1 MQDHIFRMYDIR
13 GKVGSELY
21 IHEVKALAH
30 AIAFYYKQQ
39 DPSIQ
44 TISVGMDGRSH
55 SPEIKEQLVQGL
67 RESGLNVI
75 FIGVCPSPVLYFSQ
89 YRLPVQA
96 AVMITASHNP
106 KEYNGFKICM
116 HKQPVSGGAIQEILQ
131 VFKARKSF
139 IANTPGIY
147 KEQLMVPEYIKLLKR
162 LFPHLVGIELPIVFD
177 TGHGAV
183 GAVLSDLIK
192 AMQWKNT
199 HTLCA
204 QVDSNL
210 ATHEA
215 DPTADKNVQDLAQA
229 VQKQKAQL
237 GIGFDGDGDR
247 MGAVTH
253 EGHLLPGDRL
263 LALFSKPLLR
273 SLPGALIAFD
283 IKCSSI
289 LNETIQKW
297 GGRVH
302 VSPSGHSFIKEA
314 MRKHNAVLAGELSCH
329 FFFNDRYFG
338 FDDGIYA
345 ALRLLELLLHS
356 QSTLAELL
364 KEIPHRE
371 NSPELRIACGKT
383 SGSAIVQAVK
393 QKFLT
398 EKDVKITTI
407 DGVRVDTQDGWG
419 LVRASNTQPV
429 ICIRFEAGTVD
440 GLKRIRE
447 QFVQALEPCFEKEE
461 IGKKI
466 TWPGI

>member
-1 MQDHIFRMYDIR
+1 M
-13 GKVGSELY
+13 
-21 IHEVKALAH
+21 
-30 AIAFYYKQQ
+30 
-39 DPSIQ
+39 
-44 TISVGMDGRSH
+44 
-55 SPEIKEQLVQGL
+55 
-67 RESGLNVI
+67 
-75 FIGVCPSPVLYFSQ
+75 
-89 YRLPVQA
+89 
-96 AVMITASHNP
+96 HN
-106 KEYNGFKICM
+106 
-116 HKQPVSGGAIQEILQ
+116 QPVSGDAIQAILHL
-131 VFKARKSF
+131 FKARKKF
-139 IANTPGIY
+139 AAKTPGMY
-147 KEQLMVPEYIKLLKR
+147 KEQLMVPEYIALLKR
-162 LFPHLVGIELPIVFD
+162 LFPHLVGLDMSVVFD
-177 TGHGAV
+177 TGHSAV
-183 GAVLSDLIK
+183 GAVLPDLIK
-192 AMQWKNT
+192 VMQWKNT

-204 QVDSNL
+204 EVDSSL
-210 ATHEA
+210 AIHEA
-215 DPTADKNVQDLAQA
+215 DPTSDNNVQDLKQA
-229 VQKQKAQL
+229 VQSQKALL

-247 MGAVTH
+247 MGAVTD

-263 LALFSKPLLR
+263 LALFSKPLLQK
-273 SLPGALIAFD
+273 LPGARIAFD

-356 QSTLAELL
+356 QSTLAKLL

-371 NSPELRIACGKT
+371 NSPELRIACGRT

-429 ICIRFEAGTVD
+429 ICIRFESRTKD
-440 GLKRIRE
+440 GLKRMRE
-447 QFVQALEPCFEKEE
+447 KFVQALEPCFEKEE